1 MTAIVA
7 DLSAGQ
13 QVPHQQDP
21 RHFQQ
26 CGMAGQEE
34 GGDCRGDLILK
45 NNLPIIM
52 FVKYLAAIG
61 THMDEFSKV
70 KLGNVRSTRTCYC
83 LPRVI
88 LGSS

>member
-1 MTAIVA
+1 
-7 DLSAGQ
+7 
-13 QVPHQQDP
+13 
-21 RHFQQ
+21 
-26 CGMAGQEE
+26 
-34 GGDCRGDLILK
+34 
-45 NNLPIIM
+45 M

-88 LGSS
+88 IGYSYVILGPWSFGPLGSSWVLGITELT